1 MQRNNLLM
9 LAATAIG
16 GITWALV
23 ALTPTISAQPLPPK
37 QVPERT
43 GVSNLALLSQ
53 SRPRRLPDSHRPFRK
68 GETLR
73 LVYPLAQP
81 AQEVQPYGWRYSD
94 RRQRWRMHV
103 GHDLIAPAATPVL
116 AMLSGRVQLAQ
127 SISGYGLTVLL
138 DHGRGW
144 QTVYAHLQSADVHAG
159 QLVRAGDRIGRVGRS
174 GSASTDHLHVELRRL
189 EGRQAF
195 ALDLGPLLLSTSKRS
210 EIDGPPANF

>member
-1 MQRNNLLM
+1 MQRNSLRLITLPAVVM
-9 LAATAIG
+9 VMALAGPAAN
-16 GITWALV
+16 
-23 ALTPTISAQPLPPK
+23 ISAQPLPPERI
-37 QVPERT
+37 PERT

-73 LVYPLAQP
+73 LVYPLPHP
-81 AQEVQPYGWRYSD
+81 AQEVQPYGWRYSEH
-94 RRQRWRMHV
+94 RQRWRMHV

-116 AMLSGRVQLAQ
+116 AMLSGRVQLVR

-144 QTVYAHLQSADVHAG
+144 QTVYAHLQSSNVRAG
-159 QLVRAGDRIGRVGRS
+159 QLVHAGDRIGRVGRS

-195 ALDLGPLLLSTSKRS
+195 ALDLGPLLHH
-210 EIDGPPANF
+210 

>member
-1 MQRNNLLM
+1 MQRNSLRLITLSAVVM
-9 LAATAIG
+9 VMALAGPAAD
-16 GITWALV
+16 
-23 ALTPTISAQPLPPK
+23 ISAQPLPPEGI
-37 QVPERT
+37 PERT
-43 GVSNLALLSQ
+43 GISNLALLSQ

-73 LVYPLAQP
+73 LVYPLPQP
-81 AQEVQPYGWRYSD
+81 AQEVQPYGWRYSEH
-94 RRQRWRMHV
+94 RQRWRMHV

-116 AMLSGRVQLAQ
+116 AMLSGRVQLVR

-144 QTVYAHLQSADVHAG
+144 QTVYAHLQSSNVRAG
-159 QLVRAGDRIGRVGRS
+159 QLVHAGDRIGRVGRS

-195 ALDLGPLLLSTSKRS
+195 ALDLGPLLHH
-210 EIDGPPANF
+210 

>member
-1 MQRNNLLM
+1 MQRNSLRLITLSAVVM
-9 LAATAIG
+9 VMALAGPAAD
-16 GITWALV
+16 
-23 ALTPTISAQPLPPK
+23 ISARPLPPEGIPK
-37 QVPERT
+37 RT

-53 SRPRRLPDSHRPFRK
+53 SRPRRLPESHRPFRK

-73 LVYPLAQP
+73 LVYPLPQP
-81 AQEVQPYGWRYSD
+81 AQEVQPYGWRYSEH
-94 RRQRWRMHV
+94 RQRWRMHV

-116 AMLSGRVQLAQ
+116 AMLSGRVQLVR

-144 QTVYAHLQSADVHAG
+144 QTMYAHLQSSNVRAG

-195 ALDLGPLLLSTSKRS
+195 ALDLGPLLHH
-210 EIDGPPANF
+210 

>member
-1 MQRNNLLM
+1 MQSNNLL
-9 LAATAIG
+9 LIAPKAIG
-16 GITWALV
+16 IALAV
-23 ALTPTISAQPLPPK
+23 VVLAPTIAAQHLPPEK
-37 QVPERT
+37 VPERT

-53 SRPRRLPDSHRPFRK
+53 SRPRRLPDSHRPFRN

-73 LVYPLAQP
+73 LLYPLPQP
-81 AQEVQPYGWRYSD
+81 AEEVQPYGWRYSD

-116 AMLSGRVQLAQ
+116 AMLSGRTQLVQ

-144 QTVYAHLQSADVHAG
+144 QTVYAHLQSADVRVG

-174 GSASTDHLHVELRRL
+174 GSASTDHLHVELRLL

-195 ALDLGPLLLSTSKRS
+195 ALDLGPLLLHW
-210 EIDGPPANF
+210 

>member
-1 MQRNNLLM
+1 MQRNSQRLITLSAVVM
-9 LAATAIG
+9 VMALAGPAAD
-16 GITWALV
+16 
-23 ALTPTISAQPLPPK
+23 ISARPHPPERI
-37 QVPERT
+37 PERT

-68 GETLR
+68 GESLR
-73 LVYPLAQP
+73 LVYPLPQP

-94 RRQRWRMHV
+94 HRQRWRMHV

-116 AMLSGRVQLAQ
+116 AMLSGRVQLVR

-144 QTVYAHLQSADVHAG
+144 QTVYAHLQSSNVRTGQLVHAG
-159 QLVRAGDRIGRVGRS
+159 DRVGRVGRS

-195 ALDLGPLLLSTSKRS
+195 AMDLGPLLSK
-210 EIDGPPANF
+210 

>member
-1 MQRNNLLM
+1 MQSNNLM
-9 LAATAIG
+9 PITAKGMVIAM
-16 GITWALV
+16 ALV
-23 ALTPTISAQPLPPK
+23 GLSPTICAQPVQPER
-37 QVPERT
+37 VPERT

-73 LVYPLAQP
+73 LVYPLPQP
-81 AQEVQPYGWRYSD
+81 AKEVQPYGWRYSNH
-94 RRQRWRMHV
+94 RQRWRMHV

-116 AMLSGRVQLAQ
+116 AMLSGRVQLVQ

-144 QTVYAHLQSADVHAG
+144 QTVYAHLQSAEVDTG
-159 QLVRAGDRIGRVGRS
+159 QLVRAGGRIGRVGRS
-174 GSASTDHLHVELRRL
+174 GSASTEHLHVELRRL

-195 ALDLGPLLLSTSKRS
+195 ALDLGPLL
-210 EIDGPPANF
+210 PH

>member
-1 MQRNNLLM
+1 MQRNNLLI
-9 LAATAIG
+9 ATTAIG
-16 GITWALV
+16 LAWSFVGLASGICAK
-23 ALTPTISAQPLPPK
+23 PLPPDK
-37 QVPERT
+37 VPERT

-53 SRPRRLPDSHRPFRK
+53 SRPRRLPNSHRPFRT
-68 GETLR
+68 GERLR
-73 LVYPLAQP
+73 LMYPLPQP
-81 AQEVQPYGWRYSD
+81 AEEVQPYGWRYSEHL
-94 RRQRWRMHV
+94 RRWRMHV
-103 GHDLIAPAATPVL
+103 GHDLIAPAETPVQ

-144 QTVYAHLQSADVHAG
+144 QTVYAHLQSADVHIG

-195 ALDLGPLLLSTSKRS
+195 ALDLGPLLLHW
-210 EIDGPPANF
+210 

>member
-1 MQRNNLLM
+1 MQRNNLL
-9 LAATAIG
+9 LITPLAIG
-16 GITWALV
+16 VAWAFVGL
-23 ALTPTISAQPLPPK
+23 APTIYAQDLPPEK
-37 QVPERT
+37 IPERT

-53 SRPRRLPDSHRPFRK
+53 SRPRQLPESHRPFRK

-73 LVYPLAQP
+73 LVYPLPQLAE
-81 AQEVQPYGWRYSD
+81 EVQPYGWRYSD
-94 RRQRWRMHV
+94 HRQRWRMHV

-116 AMLSGRVQLAQ
+116 AMLSGRVQLVQ

-159 QLVRAGDRIGRVGRS
+159 QLVRAGNRIGRVGRS

-195 ALDLGPLLLSTSKRS
+195 ALDLGPLLHH
-210 EIDGPPANF
+210 

>member
-1 MQRNNLLM
+1 MQRNNLLLIAPAVIGIASAFM
-9 LAATAIG
+9 GLAASI
-16 GITWALV
+16 V
-23 ALTPTISAQPLPPK
+23 AQPLPPERI
-37 QVPERT
+37 PERT

-53 SRPRRLPDSHRPFRK
+53 SRPRQLPDSHRPFRQ

-73 LVYPLAQP
+73 LVYPLPQLAE
-81 AQEVQPYGWRYSD
+81 EVQPYGWRYSEH
-94 RRQRWRMHV
+94 RQRWRMHV

-116 AMLSGRVQLAQ
+116 AMLSGRVQLVQ

-144 QTVYAHLQSADVHAG
+144 QTVYAHLQSAEVDAG
-159 QLVRAGDRIGRVGRS
+159 QLVQAGDRIGRVGRS

-195 ALDLGPLLLSTSKRS
+195 ALDLGPLL
-210 EIDGPPANF
+210 PH

>member
-1 MQRNNLLM
+1 MQRNNLL
-9 LAATAIG
+9 LIAPTAIG
-16 GITWALV
+16 IAWAFASL
-23 ALTPTISAQPLPPK
+23 AASLSAKELPPEK
-37 QVPERT
+37 VPKRT

-73 LVYPLAQP
+73 LVYPLPQP
-81 AQEVQPYGWRYSD
+81 AEEVQPYGWRYSD
-94 RRQRWRMHV
+94 HRQRWRMHV
-103 GHDLIAPAATPVL
+103 GHDLIAPASTPVL
-116 AMLSGRVQLAQ
+116 AMLSGRVQLVQA
-127 SISGYGLTVLL
+127 ISGYGLMVLL

-144 QTVYAHLQSADVHAG
+144 QTVYAHLESAEVHAG

-195 ALDLGPLLLSTSKRS
+195 ALDLGPLLTH
-210 EIDGPPANF
+210 